1 MRRALWLL
9 VAVLGGTL
17 LDEVP
22 DRPAVVRAGY
32 RVLEGDFHV
41 HTRLSDGALSPIDVV
56 LAARRAGLDVVA
68 LTEHNTVAAGRIAR
82 WASEVL
88 GGPIVIVGEEITTRD
103 YHIIALGLEET
114 IPGGL
119 PINAALLAVRRQR
132 GVSIAAHPVRRFWP
146 ALDRGLELLDGA
158 EVIHPIVRA
167 AGAGTADDVDAEP
180 AGEASARAQASERGW
195 DPADLEVFYARLAAV
210 RTRPAAVASSDHHA
224 MNGLGGWRTL
234 VFVREASPE
243 GVLEALRAGR
253 TAVVHADGRMTGD
266 AELIAA
272 VEAEPLT
279 ATEAPSYRAR
289 HLLDAV
295 LRTLGLLGMVVLV
308 FVRPKR

>member
-1 MRRALWLL
+1 MRRAIWLVL
-9 VAVLGGTL
+9 AVVGGTL

-22 DRPAVVRAGY
+22 DRPPVVRAGY

-68 LTEHNTVAAGRIAR
+68 LTEHNTVSAGLVAR

-119 PINAALLAVRRQR
+119 PINAALLAVRRQK

-146 ALDRGLELLDGA
+146 ALDQGLAMLDGS

-167 AGAGTADDVDAEP
+167 GAAEASTEESADPSAAP
-180 AGEASARAQASERGW
+180 AGPSTAAQRAW
-195 DPADLEVFYARLAAV
+195 DPADLEVFYARLAGAH
-210 RTRPAAVASSDHHA
+210 TRPAAVASSDHHA
-224 MNGLGGWRTL
+224 LNGLGAWRTL
-234 VFVREASPE
+234 VFVREASAE
-243 GVLEALRAGR
+243 GVLEALRGGR

-266 AELIAA
+266 ADMIAA

-279 ATEAPSYRAR
+279 APEVPSYRAR

-295 LRTLGLLGMVVLV
+295 LRTLGLVGLVVLA
-308 FVRPKR
+308 FVKRRR

>member
-1 MRRALWLL
+1 MRRAIWLVL
-9 VAVLGGTL
+9 AVVGGTL

-22 DRPAVVRAGY
+22 DRPPVVRAGY

-56 LAARRAGLDVVA
+56 LAARRVGLDVVA
-68 LTEHNTVAAGRIAR
+68 LTEHNTVSAGLVAR
-82 WASEVL
+82 WASQVL

-103 YHIIALGLEET
+103 YHVIALGLEET

-146 ALDRGLELLDGA
+146 ALDQGLELLDGS

-167 AGAGTADDVDAEP
+167 GAVEP
-180 AGEASARAQASERGW
+180 SGEGW
-195 DPADLEVFYARLAAV
+195 DPADLEVFYARLAGA

-224 MNGLGGWRTL
+224 LNGLGAWRTL
-234 VFVREASPE
+234 LFVREASAE

-266 AELIAA
+266 AEMIAA
-272 VEAEPLT
+272 LEAEPLT
-279 ATEAPSYRAR
+279 APEVPSYRAR

-295 LRTLGLLGMVVLV
+295 LRTLGLVGLVVLV
-308 FVRPKR
+308 FVGRRR

>member
-1 MRRALWLL
+1 VRRALWLV

-22 DRPAVVRAGY
+22 DRPPVVRAGY

-56 LAARRAGLDVVA
+56 LAARRVGLDVVA
-68 LTEHNTVAAGRIAR
+68 LTEHNTVSAGLVAR
-82 WASEVL
+82 WASQVL

-103 YHIIALGLEET
+103 YHVIALGLEET

-146 ALDRGLELLDGA
+146 ALDQGLELLDGA

-167 AGAGTADDVDAEP
+167 RG
-180 AGEASARAQASERGW
+180 GERSDEGW
-195 DPADLEVFYARLAAV
+195 DPADLEVFYARLAGV
-210 RTRPAAVASSDHHA
+210 RARPAAVASSDHHA
-224 MNGLGGWRTL
+224 LNGLGGWRTL
-234 VFVREASPE
+234 VFVREASAE

-266 AELIAA
+266 ADMIAA

-279 ATEAPSYRAR
+279 APEVPSYRAR

-295 LRTLGLLGMVVLV
+295 LRTLGLVGLVVLV
-308 FVRPKR
+308 FVGRRR